1 MKTPKTHGKRKMTHR
16 KHNNEH
22 GYEHMNFSSSHED
35 EDESVI
41 LRCILSM
48 EQTS

>member
-1 MKTPKTHGKRKMTHR
+1 MKTPKMKRKMTHR
-16 KHNNEH
+16 KQHNNEH
-22 GYEHMNFSSSHED
+22 GYEHMDFSSSHED
-35 EDESVI
+35 EDESVC

>member
-1 MKTPKTHGKRKMTHR
+1 MKTPKRKMTHR
-16 KHNNEH
+16 KQHNNEH
-22 GYEHMNFSSSHED
+22 GYEHMDFSSSHED
-35 EDESVI
+35 DDRENVC